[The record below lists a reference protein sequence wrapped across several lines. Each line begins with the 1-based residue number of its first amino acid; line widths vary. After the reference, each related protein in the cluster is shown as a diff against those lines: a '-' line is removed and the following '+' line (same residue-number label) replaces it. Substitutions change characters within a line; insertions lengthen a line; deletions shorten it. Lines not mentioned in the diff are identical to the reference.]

1 MTIPPDPEMPQIWR
15 RAQPQR
21 HAFGRMSIGEE
32 LLSGVYDLL
41 VKAEATEIK
50 ITTQEF
56 TLSSPSALAEIP
68 PGSDTKILRISASQP
83 LFDLCEFVPGSPLEL
98 YMGDNT
104 PPERALFDSVV
115 NLVKSAKPAGALSD
129 APVRRRHPRTE
140 RVRHAKVF
148 LEEVQEIADR
158 MARLQLPMRFITP
171 DFEYNSLEDLLAA
184 EGPGSI
190 NSLQITTEDDDLMVI
205 LDYPMSILMTRD
217 DRPELLGVLSQVKE
231 ILERKARTH
240 RRKTLLGFT
249 VAVILL
255 AGGSAGV
262 GLLISRWT
270 GIISFAVGVWLMF
283 TVPFLLS
290 ARARSPVQTVRL
302 QSRSEAPGFLERNR
316 DSLFVAV
323 IAALVGA
330 VAGVVV
336 TVLVAGVGS

>member
-1 MTIPPDPEMPQIWR
+1 MTIPPDPEIPQIR
-15 RAQPQR
+15 PRVRSQS

-41 VKAEATEIK
+41 VKAEATKIE

-56 TLSSPSALAEIP
+56 TLSSPAALAELS
-68 PGSDTKILRISASQP
+68 PGTDTKILGVSASQP
-83 LFDLCEFVPGSPLEL
+83 LFSLGESFPGGPLEL
-98 YMGDNT
+98 YMGGNT

-115 NLVKSAKPAGALSD
+115 NLVKSAEPAGALSY
-129 APVRRRHPRTE
+129 APVRRRHPRVE
-140 RVRHAKVF
+140 SVRHAKVF

-171 DFEYNSLEDLLAA
+171 DFEYNSLEDLLTAK
-184 EGPGSI
+184 GPGSI
-190 NSLQITTEDDDLMVI
+190 NSLEITTDDYDLTVS
-205 LDYPMSILMTRD
+205 LKHPMSILMTRD

-231 ILERKARTH
+231 ILERTARTH

-255 AGGSAGV
+255 AGGSGV
-262 GLLISRWT
+262 GFLISRWT
-270 GIISFAVGVWLMF
+270 GIILLAVGVWLMF

-290 ARARSPVQTVRL
+290 ARARSSVQTVRL

-323 IAALVGA
+323 ITALVGV
-330 VAGVVV
+330 VAGVVA
-336 TVLVAGVGS
+336 TVLVTGVGS